1 MRIVLIFL
9 FTTLFAAN
17 LDQRVAKL
25 EKEVKELKS
34 KIDKLLNAQTNIE
47 TTIKKS
53 SLSSCNYI
61 QIVKFDY
68 IYHNGFFENYD
79 LFYTIKNNYNKT
91 ISYLKANIVIKDK
104 DDNTLIEDFIKRD
117 ITLSSQK
124 TSILKTNYKIDS
136 EVGLSSYLRT
146 TPKKELLIQLRPIV
160 VKFSDGEVIKCNN

>member
-68 IYHNGFFENYD
+68 MTNLGIDG
-79 LFYTIKNNYNKT
+79 
-91 ISYLKANIVIKDK
+91 DK
-104 DDNTLIEDFIKRD
+104 HI
-117 ITLSSQK
+117 
-124 TSILKTNYKIDS
+124 
-136 EVGLSSYLRT
+136 
-146 TPKKELLIQLRPIV
+146 
-160 VKFSDGEVIKCNN
+160 